1 MFDVT
6 NLLIWYDENEILIR
20 RKQILVNSITEH
32 DLKFARRARSLR
44 RVILHADGGAF
55 LLRVSTAGEDDL
67 TLVTMRKADGAS
79 IPRRFNSP
87 LAALAL
93 LFKLGVHEVNVN
105 LEHWWPKEKDTARRR
120 PDSATLMKE
129 AHEALAEKKRNKP
142 DTSESTEALPQ
153 GDEATINSAEVPTT
167 ENARSAAGDENP
179 TPAPQKRVLQVEV
192 RQRRHIQRNV
202 TQPETEPSDAPGQDE
217 RTPGD
222 NEHAS

>member
-1 MFDVT
+1 M
-6 NLLIWYDENEILIR
+6 
-20 RKQILVNSITEH
+20 KPITESQ
-32 DLKFARRARSLR
+32 LKFAHRARSLR
-44 RVILHADGGAF
+44 RLTLHANGGAF
-55 LLRVSTAGEDDL
+55 ELRVNTAGEDEL

-79 IPRRFNSP
+79 IPRRFDSP
-87 LAALAL
+87 LAALTL
-93 LFKLGVHEVNVN
+93 LFKLGIHKVNIN
-105 LEHWWPKEKDTARRR
+105 LEHWRPKEKDTARTR
-120 PDSATLMKE
+120 PDSAALMKE
-129 AHEALAEKKRNKP
+129 AHEALTEKKRNKP

-153 GDEATINSAEVPTT
+153 GDEATINSAEVSTT

-217 RTPGD
+217 RTPDG